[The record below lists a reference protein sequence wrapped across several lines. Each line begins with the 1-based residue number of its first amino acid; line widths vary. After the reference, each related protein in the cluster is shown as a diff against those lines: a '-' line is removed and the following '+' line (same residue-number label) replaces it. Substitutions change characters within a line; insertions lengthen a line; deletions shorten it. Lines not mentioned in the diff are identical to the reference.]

1 MTGRLLMHVLLQL
14 GADVRITANAQARTQ
29 YICIVAK
36 FNTVHAMSKAVDTGQ
51 RKALH
56 GHFRFAKDSNGCCAL
71 WCFGCYGSMADL
83 CLMWPDWTSPGVY
96 LLQNER
102 CFRLWRGLR
111 LKRHHWVHRAIAAG
125 RWPSRNREDDD
136 LDSESS

>member
-1 MTGRLLMHVLLQL
+1 MPGRLLMHVLLQL
-14 GADVRITANAQARTQ
+14 GADVRIIANAQARTM

-71 WCFGCYGSMADL
+71 WCFG
-83 CLMWPDWTSPGVY
+83 
-96 LLQNER
+96 
-102 CFRLWRGLR
+102 
-111 LKRHHWVHRAIAAG
+111 
-125 RWPSRNREDDD
+125 
-136 LDSESS
+136 